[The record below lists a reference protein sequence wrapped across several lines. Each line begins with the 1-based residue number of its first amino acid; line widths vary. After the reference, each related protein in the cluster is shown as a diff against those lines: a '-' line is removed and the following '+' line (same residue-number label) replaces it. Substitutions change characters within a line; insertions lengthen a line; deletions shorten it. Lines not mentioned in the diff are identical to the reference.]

1 MAGIVGID
9 VGGTFTDLY
18 FSGGEGRSHHILK
31 VPSTPHDPS
40 VGLLHAL
47 EKANLQPGELDAILH
62 GTTIATNAVIERKG
76 ARCALITTRGF
87 RDLLEL
93 GRRDRPQMYG
103 LEGVHEPLVPRE
115 LRFEVDERLDHE
127 GQVLRPLDEAGLR
140 AVAEALQ
147 ELKVEAVVIS
157 FMHAYANTAHED
169 QARAILHSI
178 NPAWELVTA
187 TSVVR
192 EYYEFERTST
202 AVVQGYLQPL
212 VARYARNL
220 ADKLKGW
227 GYEREVAIMQSN
239 GGVAPLR
246 QLSERAAYIVRSGPA
261 AGVTAAARI
270 AAESGFS
277 HVITGD
283 MGGTSFDVA
292 VIINGEP
299 EVAELTNLDF
309 RIPMRLPMIDVHTIG
324 AGGGSIAHLDRG
336 GMLQVGPRSA
346 GAMPGPVAYRRGGTE
361 PTVTDAN
368 VVLGRINPDSRMNGD
383 GTTLDV
389 AGARAAVQRLGTQM
403 NLGLEQ
409 TAEAVLA
416 VVNQR
421 MAGRMRLMSIER
433 GLDPRDFALVAF
445 GGAGPLHGGALIRE
459 VGVSTMLVPLYPG
472 VLCALGCVYAD
483 LRYDLSQTIEKRTDR
498 LGADELAEVMARQ
511 RQQGQKQ
518 LDESQVPIDHASLT
532 HAADMAYAGQIH
544 SLRVPIQADWTPA
557 QMEQAFVQTYQDK
570 FGNTLQGMAV
580 VVVNLRTIVVGTRAS
595 IAMPTMAAAAQG
607 SQPQASGR
615 RPVYF
620 GGWHDTPVYSR
631 NALAPG
637 MAFEGPAIVEQSDT
651 TTVIE
656 PDMTATVDV
665 HGNLLVKVK

>member
-1 MAGIVGID
+1 
-9 VGGTFTDLY
+9 
-18 FSGGEGRSHHILK
+18 
-31 VPSTPHDPS
+31 
-40 VGLLHAL
+40 
-47 EKANLQPGELDAILH
+47 
-62 GTTIATNAVIERKG
+62 
-76 ARCALITTRGF
+76 
-87 RDLLEL
+87 
-93 GRRDRPQMYG
+93 
-103 LEGVHEPLVPRE
+103 
-115 LRFEVDERLDHE
+115 
-127 GQVLRPLDEAGLR
+127 
-140 AVAEALQ
+140 
-147 ELKVEAVVIS
+147 
-157 FMHAYANTAHED
+157 
-169 QARAILHSI
+169 
-178 NPAWELVTA
+178 
-187 TSVVR
+187 
-192 EYYEFERTST
+192 
-202 AVVQGYLQPL
+202 
-212 VARYARNL
+212 
-220 ADKLKGW
+220 
-227 GYEREVAIMQSN
+227 
-239 GGVAPLR
+239 
-246 QLSERAAYIVRSGPA
+246 
-261 AGVTAAARI
+261 
-270 AAESGFS
+270 
-277 HVITGD
+277 
-283 MGGTSFDVA
+283 
-292 VIINGEP
+292 
-299 EVAELTNLDF
+299 
-309 RIPMRLPMIDVHTIG
+309 
-324 AGGGSIAHLDRG
+324 
-336 GMLQVGPRSA
+336 
-346 GAMPGPVAYRRGGTE
+346 MPGPVAYRRGGTE

-383 GTTLDV
+383 GTSLDV

-498 LGADELAEVMARQ
+498 LAANELAEIMARQ

-595 IAMPTMAAAAQG
+595 IAMPTMTAVASG

-631 NALAPG
+631 DALAPG